1 MRALGFLS
9 QAPLS
14 VSLVVRVIPV
24 EPHDS
29 AIAFESED
37 MSGDPIEK
45 PAVVADDERRTA
57 ELVKRF
63 LEGAERVDVE
73 IVGGLVE
80 KQEVRAFFQHPR
92 EMDAVAL
99 AA

>member
-14 VSLVVRVIPV
+14 VSLVVGVIPV
-24 EPHDS
+24 EPHDL
-29 AIAFESED
+29 AIAFESEG

-57 ELVKRF
+57 ELVKRLF
-63 LEGAERVDVE
+63 EGAERVDVE
-73 IVGGLVE
+73 VVRRLVE
-80 KQEVRAFFQHPR
+80 KQEIRAFFQHLFRPSKK
-92 EMDAVAL
+92 L
-99 AA
+99 